1 MSDPGCSAVRFAGR
15 GIRIYPM
22 SQERRKR
29 QQEREGQEQA
39 NPGRRRF
46 VMIVVAIVVVFAAVY
61 YFLWHR
67 HNGRLDAFAK
77 CLTASQAKMYGA
89 FWCPHCEEQK
99 EKFGSSVDY
108 IPYIE
113 CGIKGSKGIAT
124 ACTEA
129 GIKQFPT
136 WVFADG
142 TRVVGAH
149 ELDFL
154 GRATGCSLP

>member
-1 MSDPGCSAVRFAGR
+1 
-15 GIRIYPM
+15 M

-29 QQEREGQEQA
+29 QQERQGVSQTKPVPRYVIIA
-39 NPGRRRF
+39 
-46 VMIVVAIVVVFAAVY
+46 IVIVVVFAVAY
-61 YFLWHR
+61 YFIRHR
-67 HNGRLDAFAK
+67 QTSRLDAFAK
-77 CLTASQAKMYGA
+77 CLTAKQAKMYGA
-89 FWCPHCEEQK
+89 FWCPHCEEQR

-113 CGIKGSKGIAT
+113 CGIKGSKGIA
-124 ACTEA
+124 AVCTEA